1 MQNLFK
7 YRLLVVL
14 FLFCG
19 MFLIVSVAN
28 TVKRS
33 SVEDQGIQVNESG
46 LSFDSVPGEKP
57 KETDTSLKRQKDT
70 LHINGKSW
78 RMDNELHIMY

>member
-1 MQNLFK
+1 MQNVFK

-28 TVKRS
+28 TVKKNS
-33 SVEDQGIQVNESG
+33 IEDQGIRVNESG
-46 LSFDSVPGEKP
+46 LLFDSVPGEKP
-57 KETDTSLKRQKDT
+57 KETDTSVKRQKDT

>member
-28 TVKRS
+28 TVKKS
-33 SVEDQGIQVNESG
+33 LTEDQEIPVNEFG
-46 LSFDSVPGEKP
+46 LSFDSVPGGTLK
-57 KETDTSLKRQKDT
+57 KADTSVKRQKDT
-70 LHINGKSW
+70 LNINGKSW